1 MKLLSDFTRGLIR
14 ENPIF
19 RLLLGM
25 CPTLA
30 VTTSLEN
37 AIGMGAAATFVLVCS
52 NIVISLLRRVIPA
65 AVRIPCFIVV
75 IASFVTMVDLL
86 MQAYT
91 PELGN
96 KLGIFIPL
104 IVVNCMI
111 LGRAEAFASKNALI
125 YSIADGI
132 GMGIGFTVALAI
144 IATFREVLGNGSITL
159 WGDIAVQNIHNNAMV
174 LFVLPAGGFISLG
187 LIIGFINHVQEMSA
201 RAKGVPAPL
210 PLELDC
216 RHCTIC
222 KFGE

>member
-1 MKLLSDFTRGLIR
+1 MKIVSDFTRGIFR

-30 VTTSLEN
+30 VTTSVEN
-37 AIGMGAAATFVLVCS
+37 ALGMGAAAMFVLVCS
-52 NIVISLLRRVIPA
+52 NVVISLLRKVIPA

-75 IASFVTMVDLL
+75 IATFVTIVDLL

-91 PELGN
+91 PALN
-96 KLGIFIPL
+96 AKLGIFIPL
-104 IVVNCMI
+104 IVVNCII
-111 LGRAEAFASKNALI
+111 LGRAEAFASRNAVL
-125 YSIADGI
+125 YSIADGL
-132 GMGIGFTVALAI
+132 GMGIGFTIALAV
-144 IATFREVLGNGSITL
+144 IAAFREALGSGSITV
-159 WGDIAVQNIHNNAMV
+159 WGDFAWVFNEKNAVM

-187 LIIGFINHVQEMSA
+187 LIIGFINYVQQLGA
-201 RAKGVPAPL
+201 RVSGRVAPQ